1 MPTVPTVSGRQVES
15 RGFQS
20 PGFQAFEQPNVGDV
34 ISQVA
39 PKAIDMFAQAKQ
51 RADVAQAQDASLQL
65 SQVSSDLLTNPDT
78 GLLNLQGKNAL
89 GKGQEYTQQ
98 FDSQAE
104 QIAMTLPEGARAGFM
119 QQAQQQRIQFT
130 TQAGRH
136 EISQLNAYEEGQFQ
150 ATLANNGKLAASA
163 YGDNA
168 NYVLYNQQ
176 TFQQIETYG
185 AAHGWSAEQIQSK
198 KTEFKE
204 KVADTALSQW
214 SANNSIE
221 FIQSNGEL
229 SDTVSGS
236 KRATVNPYGGD
247 PKTTKGMVTQ
257 GNINLFN
264 RPSVKNE
271 DGTISTVRTI
281 SIGTDSGEVL
291 IPTVSDD
298 GKLLSDDEAIALYEK
313 TGKHLGIFDNP
324 EDATAYAERLHE
336 QQDQYYVKGEKGDA
350 RGIRNNNPGN
360 LEYSKTNPWVG
371 QTGDDGRFA
380 KFETPEHGIRALGR
394 NLLSYQRQGIDT
406 VSDIINRWAPPSDNN
421 NTDAYIQAVC
431 AQLGVTADQQLDAS
445 NPDTLKA
452 LCAAIIQHE
461 NGSQPYSDQQLAT
474 GVSAAIGLSQL
485 PTSTKRYTGNAAFD
499 AASPEAQ
506 ATFLRQADQIRKQQ
520 QAEYR
525 TSIDSRV
532 RDASAAY
539 MRGVDFPNAPTQND
553 FLAAYGVR
561 EGNLRYT
568 EFRNTQIAG
577 QYIGSFRNMPT
588 SSITAYVNQL
598 KPGTE
603 ETGEGYASR
612 AELFDQVSAAATKVI
627 SQRQNN
633 PFNAAV
639 EIGAYKPIASNNP
652 NDITAEVANRFST
665 QESLRALGINAPI
678 LSSEEAAALS
688 EQVRGTK
695 DVNQTISLLQSMG
708 ETLSAPAMRQV
719 ASAIAPNN
727 AATAYSALLLGTPDN
742 QYDNKKPSIAYSQF
756 IGYKPTMN
764 KYDVSKVI
772 LAGDQLLNPTKAMK
786 DAGITPVQLPSED
799 KLKRAFDD
807 QVGNAFANNAQARQL
822 SYNLFKAAYAGI
834 AYQSGDASMTRT
846 DAANSDVVEKAAQY
860 ATGGVYKGFNGG
872 DVVMPFGMDKSTFKD
887 RYTASAQQ
895 ALKDAGL
902 NVNAASNFTP
912 VNIGNNQYRLVS
924 GSGRWA
930 TDPKTNEAIVVRVE

>member
-1 MPTVPTVSGRQVES
+1 MPTVPTTTGRQVES
-15 RGFQS
+15 RGIQS
-20 PGFQAFEQPNVGDV
+20 PGLQTFNTPQMADVFSNVAD
-34 ISQVA
+34 
-39 PKAIDMFAQAKQ
+39 KAVGVFGQAKQ
-51 RADVAQAQDASLQL
+51 RADVAMAQDASLQL
-65 SQVSSDLLTNPDT
+65 SQVSSDLLTNPET
-78 GLLNLQGKNAL
+78 GLLNQQGKNAL
-89 GKGQEYTQQ
+89 GKGQVYTQQ
-98 FDSQAE
+98 FDAQAE
-104 QIAMTLPEGARAGFM
+104 KIAMGLPEGARAGFM

-136 EISQLNAYEEGQFQ
+136 EVGQLNAYEESQFQ
-150 ATLANNGKLAASA
+150 ATLANNGKMAASV

-176 TFQQIETYG
+176 TFQQIDDYG
-185 AAHGWSAEQIQSK
+185 AAHGWSPEQIQAK

-229 SDTVSGS
+229 SDTVTGS
-236 KRATVNPYGGD
+236 RRAVSAGGD
-247 PKTTKGMVTQ
+247 G
-257 GNINLFN
+257 
-264 RPSVKNE
+264 
-271 DGTISTVRTI
+271 
-281 SIGTDSGEVL
+281 
-291 IPTVSDD
+291 
-298 GKLLSDDEAIALYEK
+298 
-313 TGKHLGIFDNP
+313 
-324 EDATAYAERLHE
+324 
-336 QQDQYYVKGEKGDA
+336 A

-360 LEYSKTNPWVG
+360 LEFSKTNPWSG

-406 VSDIINRWAPPSDNN
+406 VNDIINRWAPPDDNN
-421 NTDAYIQAVC
+421 NTSAYIEAVC
-431 AQLGVTADQQLDAS
+431 AQLGVTPDQPLDAS

-452 LCAAIIQHE
+452 LCAAIIHHE
-461 NGSQPYSDQQLAT
+461 NGSQPYSDQQLST
-474 GVSAAIGLSQL
+474 GVSAAIGLSTL

-506 ATFLRQADQIRKQQ
+506 ATFLRQADQMRKQQ

-525 TSIDSRV
+525 TTIDAQV
-532 RDASAAY
+532 RDATAAY
-539 MRGVDFPNAPTQND
+539 MRGVEFPNAPSQTD
-553 FLAAYGVR
+553 FLTAYGVR

-568 EFRNTQIAG
+568 EFRNAQIAG
-577 QYIGSFRNMPT
+577 QYIGSFRNMPS
-588 SSITAYVNQL
+588 SSITAYVEQL
-598 KPGTE
+598 RPGTE
-603 ETGEGYASR
+603 QTGEGYASR

-627 SQRQNN
+627 TQRQNN

-639 EIGAYKPIASNNP
+639 DIGAYKQIASNNP
-652 NDITAEVANRFST
+652 NDITAEVANRFSS

-678 LSSEEAAALS
+678 LSSEEAATLAQ
-688 EQVRGTK
+688 QVRGTQNV
-695 DVNQTISLLQSMG
+695 DQTIKLLQSMG
-708 ETLSAPAMRQV
+708 ETLPAPAMRQV
-719 ASAIAPNN
+719 ASAIAPSS

-742 QYDNKKPSIAYSQF
+742 QYDNSKPVIAYSQF

-807 QVGNAFANNAQARQL
+807 QVGNAFSNNPQARQL
-822 SYNLFKAAYAGI
+822 SYSLFKSAYAGI
-834 AYQSGDASMTRT
+834 AYQSGDSAMTRT

-860 ATGGVYKGFNGG
+860 ATGGVYKSFNGG

-887 RYTASAQQ
+887 RYTVASQQ

-902 NVNAASNFTP
+902 NENAASNFTP
-912 VNIGNNQYRLVS
+912 VNIGNNQYRMVS

-930 TDPKTNEAIVVRVE
+930 TDPRTNEAIVVRVE

>member
-1 MPTVPTVSGRQVES
+1 MPTVPTVNGRQVES

-20 PGFQAFEQPNVGDV
+20 PGIQAFNTPQTAEVLGQAAEQYAG
-34 ISQVA
+34 A
-39 PKAIDMFAQAKQ
+39 FAQAKQ

-78 GLLNLQGKNAL
+78 GLLNMQGKNAL

-98 FDSQAE
+98 FDAQAE

-119 QQAQQQRIQFT
+119 QQAQQMRTQFT

-136 EISQLNAYEEGQFQ
+136 EITQLNAYEEGQFQ
-150 ATLANNGKLAASA
+150 ATLTNNGKLAASA
-163 YGDNA
+163 YGDNG

-176 TFQQIETYG
+176 TFQQIEDYG
-185 AAHGWSAEQIQSK
+185 AAHGWSAEQIQAK

-214 SANNSIE
+214 SANNAID
-221 FIQSNGEL
+221 FIHSNGEL

-324 EDATAYAERLHE
+324 DDATAYAEKLHD
-336 QQDQYYVKGEKGDA
+336 QQDEYYVRGDKGDA

-360 LEYSKTNPWVG
+360 LEFSKTNPWMG

-421 NTDAYIQAVC
+421 NTDAYIKAVC

-452 LCAAIIQHE
+452 LCAAIIHHE

-539 MRGVDFPNAPTQND
+539 MRGVDFPDAPSQTD
-553 FLAAYGVR
+553 FLAAYGMR

-612 AELFDQVSAAATKVI
+612 AELFDHVSAAATKVI

-639 EIGAYKPIASNNP
+639 EIGAYKPLSSNNP
-652 NDITAEVANRFST
+652 NDITAEVANRFSS

-742 QYDNKKPSIAYSQF
+742 QYDNTKPSIAYSQF

-786 DAGITPVQLPSED
+786 EAGITPVQLPSED

-807 QVGNAFANNAQARQL
+807 QVGNSFANNPQARQL